1 MALENFLPQPEF
13 EALRDEVEAVVG
25 RASRLHPVRD
35 NTRPGF
41 RPKQPFAGGFDRFDG
56 GTLNRFLHIDP
67 EQMPRAAAF
76 SHDQRLSAGSRQV
89 IGLPMNPRKLDI
101 YLTVHGEE
109 TRTPDLQ
116 KVLHR
121 DTFFRA
127 LKFWFFLRP
136 VQRQDGP
143 FEYVPGS
150 HRLDP
155 YRLRWEQSTATAA
168 AEQRRQPD
176 VSGSSE
182 FRKSPWLSWVCPSLL
197 RSLALPTLWCWRMCS
212 AFTGAEQPPRVGRGW
227 RSTAGTAPIPFLPSA
242 GDPAERMGA

>member
-1 MALENFLPQPEF
+1 MWRWRTSCRSRSSRPCVT
-13 EALRDEVEAVVG
+13 EVETVVS
-25 RASRLHPVRD
+25 RASRLHPVQD

-76 SHDQRLSAGSRQV
+76 SHDQRLSAGSRQI

-168 AEQRRQPD
+168 AEHRRQPD
-176 VSGSSE
+176 VSGS
-182 FRKSPWLSWVCPSLL
+182 FRIQEE
-197 RSLALPTLWCWRMCS
+197 SLAELGLPKPVALTCPANTLVLADVFGFHRR
-212 AFTGAEQPPRVGRGW
+212 GAAAQGRQRLALYGW
-227 RSTAGTAPIPFLPSA
+227 NRPYPFSPISW
-242 GDPAERMGA
+242 